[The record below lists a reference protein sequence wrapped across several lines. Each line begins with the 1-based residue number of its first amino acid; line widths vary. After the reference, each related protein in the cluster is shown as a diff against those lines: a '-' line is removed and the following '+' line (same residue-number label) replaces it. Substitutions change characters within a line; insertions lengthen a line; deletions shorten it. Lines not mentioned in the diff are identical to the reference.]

1 MSKKLELNYFNT
13 FWVKKMSNVVSSNSG
28 SGPTPVAPYQNVP
41 ADYQAV
47 PATDWYIEESRI
59 RGGYNNTSVDFGV
72 KAYIVETHPGQQNRI
87 NTLIYSGIYNSR
99 TGINNTNQFSVA
111 EDITRSVDPA
121 NGSIQKLYAEDTNLI
136 IFQEDKISRALIDKD
151 AIYSAEGA
159 ALTTSGRLVIGQ
171 IVAFKGEYGISQD
184 PESFAVYGYRKY
196 FTDRKRNAVLR
207 LSTSGEI
214 VEISGY
220 GMHDFFRDKL
230 SAVDGNGNS
239 IVDKIRGGFDLHNKN
254 YILSIQNTTSSGGD
268 YNTVSYDE
276 DVQGWTSFFTYK
288 PDYINS
294 LKTNLYTFKKGL
306 LWKHHSGNYGSFYVG
321 AGAEFTVQPSNVTV
335 VLNSNPSVVK
345 NFKTINYEG
354 SSGWS
359 LQSMIASS
367 SDSTLP
373 IGAYAA
379 ATSMAQLEQ
388 QLFSLNFKKKEN
400 KFFANLQQQYSQ
412 ALTPEQGEVIW
423 GSDVSGI
430 KGFWS
435 TVIMTINNT
444 QNNNVKNELFAVSSN
459 IVESSY

>member
-1 MSKKLELNYFNT
+1 MMKT
-13 FWVKKMSNVVSSNSG
+13 FKVG
-28 SGPTPVAPYQNVP
+28 LA
-41 ADYQAV
+41 
-47 PATDWYIEESRI
+47 
-59 RGGYNNTSVDFGV
+59 
-72 KAYIVETHPGQQNRI
+72 
-87 NTLIYSGIYNSR
+87 
-99 TGINNTNQFSVA
+99 
-111 EDITRSVDPA
+111 
-121 NGSIQKLYAEDTNLI
+121 
-136 IFQEDKISRALIDKD
+136 
-151 AIYSAEGA
+151 
-159 ALTTSGRLVIGQ
+159 
-171 IVAFKGEYGISQD
+171 
-184 PESFAVYGYRKY
+184 
-196 FTDRKRNAVLR
+196 
-207 LSTSGEI
+207 
-214 VEISGY
+214 
-220 GMHDFFRDKL
+220 
-230 SAVDGNGNS
+230 
-239 IVDKIRGGFDLHNKN
+239 
-254 YILSIQNTTSSGGD
+254 
-268 YNTVSYDE
+268 
-276 DVQGWTSFFTYK
+276 FFTYK

-335 VLNSNPSVVK
+335 ILNSNPSVVK

>member
-13 FWVKKMSNVVSSNSG
+13 FWVKKISDVVTSNNG

-41 ADYQAV
+41 ADYGAV
-47 PATDWYIEESRI
+47 TNTDWYIEEARI

-72 KAYIVETHPGQQNRI
+72 KAYIVEPHPEQQNRI
-87 NTLIYSGIYNSR
+87 NTLIYSGIFNSR

-207 LSTSGEI
+207 LSSAGEI

-230 SAVDGNGNS
+230 SATDSEGND
-239 IVDKIRGGFDLHNKN
+239 IVNKIVGGFDLHTKMISF
-254 YILSIQNTTSSGGD
+254 YQPKFG
-268 YNTVSYDE
+268 Y
-276 DVQGWTSFFTYK
+276 QTSFQK
-288 PDYINS
+288 RLLS
-294 LKTNLYTFKKGL
+294 L
-306 LWKHHSGNYGSFYVG
+306 
-321 AGAEFTVQPSNVTV
+321 
-335 VLNSNPSVVK
+335 
-345 NFKTINYEG
+345 
-354 SSGWS
+354 
-359 LQSMIASS
+359 
-367 SDSTLP
+367 
-373 IGAYAA
+373 
-379 ATSMAQLEQ
+379 
-388 QLFSLNFKKKEN
+388 
-400 KFFANLQQQYSQ
+400 
-412 ALTPEQGEVIW
+412 
-423 GSDVSGI
+423 
-430 KGFWS
+430 
-435 TVIMTINNT
+435 
-444 QNNNVKNELFAVSSN
+444 
-459 IVESSY
+459 